1 MTVGRA
7 AGIARRRMAALPA
20 MLALASLPGLAA
32 DGPPAVGWLKIQ
44 GRGHAPEQLAAFL
57 DAMRMLGHVEGRS
70 FRLEA
75 RYGDGDESRQPA
87 LAQELAAA
95 GVAVIIATSQPST
108 DAARRAT
115 SQVPI
120 VGRMTDDP
128 VASGIARSLAQPGGN
143 VTGVYSLLEEM
154 SPKRLAFL
162 CEAVPSIRRVGAML
176 DLGRGATARWFAETQ
191 AAARQIGVTVE
202 ALDVRRDD
210 EIEAAFARAT
220 ALGIDGLVALR
231 SPVIVTHARRIVAL
245 AARHRMPSIFDSREF
260 VEAGGLLS
268 YGPDLVAIFRR
279 LAAYADN
286 VLRGAQPGVLPIEL
300 PTRFELAVNLRTA
313 RELGL
318 AIGPA
323 FLARADEVIE

>member
-1 MTVGRA
+1 M
-7 AGIARRRMAALPA
+7 
-20 MLALASLPGLAA
+20 
-32 DGPPAVGWLKIQ
+32 
-44 GRGHAPEQLAAFL
+44 
-57 DAMRMLGHVEGRS
+57 
-70 FRLEA
+70 
-75 RYGDGDESRQPA
+75 
-87 LAQELAAA
+87 
-95 GVAVIIATSQPST
+95 
-108 DAARRAT
+108 
-115 SQVPI
+115 
-120 VGRMTDDP
+120 
-128 VASGIARSLAQPGGN
+128 
-143 VTGVYSLLEEM
+143 TGVYSLLEEM

-286 VLRGAQPGVLPIEL
+286 VLRGVQPGVLPIEL